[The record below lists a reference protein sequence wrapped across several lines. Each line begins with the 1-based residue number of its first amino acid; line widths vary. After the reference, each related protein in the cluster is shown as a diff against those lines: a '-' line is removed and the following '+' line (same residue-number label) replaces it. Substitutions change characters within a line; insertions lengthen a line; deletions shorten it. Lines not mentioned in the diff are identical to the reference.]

1 MITFIDLFSG
11 IGGFRIA
18 FEKYGSKCVFSIDID
33 KHACDTYA
41 LNFRDNAFGDITK
54 IDAKDIPDFDILCAG
69 FPCQPFSIAGR
80 RKGFQDTRGTL
91 FFDIER
97 ILRDKRP
104 NAFILENVKG
114 LVNHNNGK
122 TLDVIINTLASRVNG
137 EKNKESFSNCLNYN
151 VHFKVLNSKNYG
163 VPQSRE
169 RIYIIGYRDKEIDFE
184 FPAESHATVDL
195 SSVLDNDITDVKIS
209 EIAKSNIV
217 SNLKTHKMFSEIKN
231 KEFLLAYEVRKSR
244 CSFRFDGISPTLTAK
259 MGTGGNN
266 VPILVGKMRQLTTR
280 ECLRIQGFPDTFK
293 IEPNRAQSYKQIGN
307 SVSIPV
313 VSLLAKEIINCLT
326 T

>member
-1 MITFIDLFSG
+1 LITFIDLFSG

-18 FEKYGSKCVFSIDID
+18 FEEHGSKCVYSIDND
-33 KHACDTYA
+33 KYACDTYA
-41 LNFRDNAFGDITK
+41 LNFGDNPLADITK

-97 ILRDKRP
+97 ILRNKRP
-104 NAFILENVKG
+104 NSFILENVKG
-114 LVNHNNGK
+114 LVSHNNGK
-122 TLDVIINTLASRVNG
+122 TLNVIINTLASRING
-137 EKNKESFSNCLNYN
+137 EKNDKSFSNCLNYN
-151 VHFKVLNSKNYG
+151 IHFKVLNSKNYG
-163 VPQSRE
+163 VPQNRE
-169 RIYIIGYRDKEIDFE
+169 RIYIIGFKNKEIDFN
-184 FPAESHATVDL
+184 FPAESHAAVDL
-195 SSVLDNDITDVKIS
+195 STILDKKITDVQIS
-209 EIAKSNIV
+209 DIAKRNIIN
-217 SNLKTHKMFSEIKN
+217 NLKSHKTFKEIKN
-231 KEFLLAYEVRKSR
+231 EELLLAYEVRKSR
-244 CSFRFDGISPTLTAK
+244 CSFRFDGVSPTLTAK

-266 VPILVGKMRQLTTR
+266 VPILVNKMRKLTTR
-280 ECLRIQGFPDTFK
+280 ECLRIQGFPDTFQ
-293 IEPNRAQSYKQIGN
+293 IEPSRAQSYKQIGN